1 MKKRFLILFALLTV
15 FLLTAVTACDS
26 TSSDEP
32 STDYIYFENTTGV
45 RVLGFYISD
54 PESDAW
60 GDKLN
65 WGDYVGV
72 GAKIHIDAA
81 KLFNGAGVYDVGVY
95 DENGMLYEAY
105 EVELT
110 PGDSISMTADGEDA
124 ICVVTHMDG
133 SQSEWYGYA
142 YYADEEPED

>member
-1 MKKRFLILFALLTV
+1 MKKRNLICLALVTV
-15 FLLTAVTACDS
+15 FLLIAVTACDS
-26 TSSDEP
+26 APEAP

-45 RVLGFYISD
+45 RVLAFYISD
-54 PESDAW
+54 PESEEW

-65 WGDYVGV
+65 YGDYVSV

-81 KLFNGAGVYDVGVY
+81 KLFHGPGLYDVGVL
-95 DENGMLYEAY
+95 DENGLLYEAY

-110 PGDSISMTADGEDA
+110 PGDSVSMTADGEDA
-124 ICVVTHMDG
+124 VCVVTHMDG

-142 YYADEEPED
+142 YYADEEAEG